1 MENYYNAPD
10 IKTISNTAEVQ
21 AVWSGEEQSAGIVFW
36 NKGVSNYSETVTF
49 PKSVTGLADDLTIE
63 ALRDPCIVML
73 KKTDDGF
80 DLIVSNPKN
89 NSLANT
95 YISVNRPLTGDN
107 AVISGDKTIVTVD
120 FPQGNERGKA
130 VCIPLKLK

>member
-1 MENYYNAPD
+1 
-10 IKTISNTAEVQ
+10 
-21 AVWSGEEQSAGIVFW
+21 
-36 NKGVSNYSETVTF
+36 
-49 PKSVTGLADDLTIE
+49 
-63 ALRDPCIVML
+63 ML

-80 DLIVSNPKN
+80 ELIVSNPKN

-130 VCIPLKLK
+130 VRIPLKLK